1 MCRSQEHSRRRNGA
15 YIPWTTGSGQVGGT
29 GRDGD
34 CDQGWKTN
42 RVEKECDG
50 RSSRYQGNPMVR
62 SLDVSPGLRDLNVGV
77 QPSDG
82 RTCLSAPGPKRAHS
96 EFVR

>member
-1 MCRSQEHSRRRNGA
+1 M
-15 YIPWTTGSGQVGGT
+15 
-29 GRDGD
+29 GD
-34 CDQGWKTN
+34 KL

-50 RSSRYQGNPMVR
+50 RSSRYQGTPMVR
-62 SLDVSPGLRDLNVGV
+62 SLDVSPGSRDLNVGV

-82 RTCLSAPGPKRAHS
+82 RTCLSAPGPKRVHS